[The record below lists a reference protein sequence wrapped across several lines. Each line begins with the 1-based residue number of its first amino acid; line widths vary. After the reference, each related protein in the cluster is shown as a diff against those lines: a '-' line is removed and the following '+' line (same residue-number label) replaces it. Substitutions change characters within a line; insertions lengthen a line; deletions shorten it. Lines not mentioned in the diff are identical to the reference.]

1 MNILATRYIYN
12 NYRMSDT
19 PILKTIFEIR
29 EDGSEHREVLYNTLR
44 ARFIHHADLL
54 LKQNVAKMVISI
66 QPFQQYSVPH

>member
-29 EDGSEHREVLYNTLR
+29 EDGSEHRRAIWKAQR
-44 ARFIHHADLL
+44 ARFQHHAQHIL
-54 LKQNVAKMVISI
+54 
-66 QPFQQYSVPH
+66 